1 MNKTKRALLSMFVV
15 TTVFCL
21 TIIFNIQ
28 LPLLTRDS
36 NTSDDQ
42 DVVETNSN
50 ALTKEETGGE
60 IKLFSYS
67 PGPTESPLMEQ
78 YQSEQEDASQTEDK
92 ALAPDTDADNTKE
105 NKADSSAIPSEVT
118 TAEVADT
125 STTPEISEET
135 PEIKEEE
142 TVALYSDIGICIAK
156 DYVNIRKEPSTDGE
170 VLGKL
175 YRDSGCTILKTEDDW
190 YYIESGSVTGY
201 AKAEF
206 IKTGLSDA
214 ELIEK
219 YGTQTACVEVDG
231 LNVRESKSTD
241 SKKLTVIY
249 QNETYPVLETGE
261 EWSFIH
267 IDDEN
272 LEGYVKT
279 EMISFEVT
287 FKEAVSK
294 EEEEKILQLKA
305 EERAKKE
312 TEIKYG
318 DGYSYTKDDIIL
330 LACLVHSEAGTQ
342 SYEGKLAVA
351 NVVLNRVKSRKY
363 PNSIKAVIY
372 QAGQF
377 SVAKSGSLQKQ
388 LNNYSN
394 YTSNSQLLSIKAA
407 KAALEGANNIGTRL
421 YFHTYRSAAKKGYT
435 DKSNSVK
442 LGDHLFW

>member
-1 MNKTKRALLSMFVV
+1 MNKTKRALLSMIVV

-28 LPLLTRDS
+28 FPLLTRDG
-36 NTSDDQ
+36 NTSDET

-50 ALTKEETGGE
+50 ALTKEETNGKIE
-60 IKLFSYS
+60 LFSYS
-67 PGPTESPLMEQ
+67 PGPTESPLMDQ
-78 YQSEQEDASQTEDK
+78 YQSEQDGTSQTEDET
-92 ALAPDTDADNTKE
+92 LAPLAVADNTAE
-105 NKADSSAIPSEVT
+105 DEADAAAIPSEEI
-118 TAEVADT
+118 TAEVDDT
-125 STTPEISEET
+125 STTPEISEEA
-135 PEIKEEE
+135 PEPKAEEPI
-142 TVALYSDIGICIAK
+142 ALYSDIGICIAK
-156 DYVNIRKEPSTDGE
+156 DYVNVRKEPSTDGE

-175 YRDSGCTILKTEDDW
+175 YRDSGCTILKTEGDW

-201 AKAEF
+201 AKAEY

-231 LNVRESKSTD
+231 LNVRETTSTEA
-241 SKKLTVIY
+241 KKLTVIY
-249 QNETYPVLETGE
+249 ENETYPVLEAGE
-261 EWSFIH
+261 EWTFIH

-272 LEGYVKT
+272 LDGYVKT

-318 DGYSYTKDDIIL
+318 DGFSYTKDDIML

-351 NVVLNRVKSRKY
+351 NIVLNRVKSRKY
-363 PNSIKAVIY
+363 PDSIKAVIY

-388 LNNYSN
+388 LNNYGN